1 MKLVVPYVDEMQP
14 ADCRLARL
22 AEFLGVEWEPLPL
35 ARHIKQHAEYIQRAL
50 PDQRSCFVVN
60 PRVMREW
67 IGGDTLPADLVS
79 CLLSGFPRLVVHALR
94 QNLYDSN
101 AVAALSRGRVHSVHA
116 VDGANTLYEIAKDS
130 RDICGAF
137 SGLSF
142 GPTNP
147 ANDRVLSC
155 SDGEPAVRNLIS
167 IDGRPFMAVLKQE
180 GTEVFFLAGEDIAD
194 LDAEVDDAVDGYFS
208 RLVPH
213 VMILRHIFCECW
225 RPYQSHASVVLD
237 DVLLRPNYG
246 FLNFEFLLGLMKRH
260 GFHTT
265 VAFIPHNFRR
275 SSPQITRM
283 LRENSACFA
292 LSFHGNDH
300 TAAEFASADKALLN
314 TMLHIAK
321 HRMRVHHEIT
331 GLDCDKVMVFP
342 QGNFSVEAMRALKCH
357 NFYAAVNTVPHP
369 RNQPSRLTIRDLA
382 QPAVLRYGGFPLFTR
397 NTIQQTQSH
406 HIAFNV
412 FFGKPILIVGHH
424 DIFQHPGLLTD
435 AVSRINTVAPEIH
448 WTNLANV
455 VSNSILRRRTPD
467 GTQDVRAYSGTV
479 RLSNDSDFVER
490 FSIGWN
496 CFGDRLSVE
505 HILRNLT
512 PVSCFDVE
520 DGQLRL
526 LVELPPGD
534 SQTFSVVYR
543 NENTGGNYLGWQWNA
558 KAFIR
563 RRLSE
568 VRDNYLSKNARVLAV
583 AKTLQRGILN

>member
-1 MKLVVPYVDEMQP
+1 MKLVVPYVGDMQP
-14 ADCRLARL
+14 VDSRLARL
-22 AEFLGVEWEPLPL
+22 AEFLGVQWEPFPL
-35 ARHIKQHAEYIQRAL
+35 AQHIEQHAQYIERAL

-67 IGGDTLPADLVS
+67 TGGDTLPADLVS
-79 CLLSGFPRLVVHALR
+79 CLLSRFPRLLVHGLR

-116 VDGANTLYEIAKDS
+116 VDGLNPLYEIAQDS

-155 SDGEPAVRNLIS
+155 SDLEPAVRNLIS

-180 GTEVFFLAGEDIAD
+180 GTEVFFLASEDIAD
-194 LDAEVDDAVDGYFS
+194 LDAEVDDAVNGYFS

-225 RPYQSHASVVLD
+225 RPYRSYASVVLD

-246 FLNFEFLLGLMKRH
+246 FLNFEFLLRLMEQH

-283 LRENSACFA
+283 LQENSACFA
-292 LSFHGNDH
+292 LCFHGNDH

-406 HIAFNV
+406 DIAFNV
-412 FFGKPILIVGHH
+412 FFGKPILLVGHH
-424 DIFQHPGLLTD
+424 DIFQHPGVLTD
-435 AVSRINTVAPEIH
+435 AVSRINSVAPEIR

-467 GTQDVRAYSGTV
+467 GTHDVRVYSGTV

-490 FSIGWN
+490 FSIEWK
-496 CFGDRLSVE
+496 CIGDRLSVE
-505 HILRNLT
+505 YVLRNLT
-512 PVSCFDVE
+512 PFSSFDVE
-520 DGQLRL
+520 DGRLRV
-526 LVELPPGD
+526 LVELSPGE

-543 NENTGGNYLGWQWNA
+543 NENAGGDNLGWQWNA
-558 KAFIR
+558 RAFIR

-568 VRDNYLSKNARVLAV
+568 IRDNYLSKNTRVLAL
-583 AKTLQRGILN
+583 AKTLQRRVLN